1 MKVNILAIGITSFLC
16 MLVFALSLFHFSI
29 LCFTQQTSTFC
40 KKEFCFKSYQLV
52 SSFRDG
58 VLSSLSGRKSI
69 SFMMLASRTG
79 SSCLRKTNEVFSQ
92 ALADP
97 AVT

>member
-1 MKVNILAIGITSFLC
+1 MEQEEVEEEEGFSF
-16 MLVFALSLFHFSI
+16 
-29 LCFTQQTSTFC
+29 T
-40 KKEFCFKSYQLV
+40 SYQLV
-52 SSFRDG
+52 SSLRDG

-79 SSCLRKTNEVFSQ
+79 SSCLRKTNEVFSH